1 MNEQQKQQVIKIL
14 QNNEF
19 GVICTNS
26 YDRVA
31 PESAVVAI
39 SNTEDLQIIFG
50 TFQDSR
56 KFKNLQRDRNV
67 SIVVG
72 WDNDK
77 KQTMQ
82 IEGVAE
88 IVSEEL
94 RPKIEDIHCL
104 KNKASEK
111 FRGNLQQ
118 AYFLVKPYWIRF
130 SDFSKHPQEIWEIDL
145 EI

>member
-72 WDNDK
+72 
-77 KQTMQ
+77 
-82 IEGVAE
+82 
-88 IVSEEL
+88 
-94 RPKIEDIHCL
+94 
-104 KNKASEK
+104 
-111 FRGNLQQ
+111 
-118 AYFLVKPYWIRF
+118 
-130 SDFSKHPQEIWEIDL
+130 
-145 EI
+145 